1 MRKMVL
7 AVLLCTAVSMTLK
20 AEDTITIKVG
30 NETARTDSQFV
41 GIQAMA
47 KQAEEQS
54 GGRIKMELY
63 PASEKGGPQEMVDM
77 VKSGSGDLDIYVGGA
92 GFFANWDGRLN
103 VFDIPYLFDNAP
115 QAHKILDSDFGGEML
130 AVLEPFGVKGLA
142 FYENGVRSI
151 TNSKRPIRTPDDVKG
166 LELRVMPGNPVH
178 VKIWS
183 MFGANPHPV
192 PFKDIYENLK
202 SKKLDGQE
210 HPIAPIYSGKFHEVQ
225 PYLSLTRHIYGPL
238 IMVMN
243 KAKFDAMPAD
253 LQAILLDAARAGAQ
267 AQRKFIADNE
277 QKFMDEMTASGM
289 EILEVDTK
297 PFRDLV
303 RPTIEKDFIDKNGD
317 AWLVKIESMK

>member
-1 MRKMVL
+1 MRKLLV
-7 AVLLCTAVSMTLK
+7 AVLLCSMVAMSARAGEK
-20 AEDTITIKVG
+20 IVIKVG

-47 KQAEEQS
+47 DEVKAKA
-54 GGRIKMELY
+54 GDRIEMELY

-77 VKSGSGDLDIYVGGA
+77 VKSGNGELDIYVGGS
-92 GFFANWDGRLN
+92 GFFANWDGKLS
-103 VFDIPYLFDNAP
+103 VFDIPYLFDSAP
-115 QAHKILDSDFGGEML
+115 QAHKILDSEFGAEML
-130 AVLEPFGVKGLA
+130 SVLEPFGVKGLA

-151 TNSKRPIRTPDDVKG
+151 TNSKRAIKTPDDVKG

-178 VKIWS
+178 VKIWTLL
-183 MFGANPHPV
+183 GANPHPV

-202 SKKLDGQE
+202 TGKLDGQE
-210 HPIAPIYSGKFHEVQ
+210 HPIAPIYSGKFYEVQ
-225 PYLSLTRHIYGPL
+225 KHLSMTRHIYGPL

-253 LQAILLDAARAGAQ
+253 LQKILLDAAKAGAQ

-277 QKFMDEMTASGM
+277 AKFIDEMKKAGM
-289 EILEVDTK
+289 EIIEVDAK
-297 PFRDLV
+297 PFRDMI
-303 RPTIEKDFIDKNGD
+303 RPVIEKDYVDQNGD